1 MYSRIMV
8 FLLAAAVT
16 AGCNGNTGTD
26 DTANNDGTGSVH
38 GNATPI
44 GTTDTKPLILDGCY
58 EMIIRQDT
66 AKLELTIQDS
76 TVTGRLVYDWHEKD
90 RNTGTIKGVLRD
102 SLIIADYQFESEGMM
117 SVREVVLRIG
127 KDALSQGFGELSDNN
142 GKIVYTDPSNLQYD
156 TVHPFIK
163 VPCR

>member
-1 MYSRIMV
+1 MV

-16 AGCNGNTGTD
+16 AGCNSNSDTN
-26 DTANNDGTGSVH
+26 DTAANDGTGSVH

-66 AKLELTIQDS
+66 AKLELTIQDT

-102 SLIIADYQFESEGMM
+102 SVIIADYQFESEGMM

-156 TVHPFIK
+156 TIHPFIK
-163 VPCR
+163 VPCTR